1 MGSGLSPR
9 CVAKEEKREKSSSGL
24 SRTPPAVPGPCRDGL
39 GAAWAVGM
47 GLGGR
52 RSEKRGIE
60 SPERFCGVGNG
71 STEVSPVPPRGDN
84 CSSHPNRFRSFKSAS
99 CHCSQGG
106 SPCVGDFRSPS
117 PSCCEGKAG
126 AGVRDCGVSWSSQG
140 GWWALPPSLPGSIY
154 RAGFGG
160 WFAKNTRS
168 LQVSGV
174 RSERIRHSG
183 EIDSPAAVNIP
194 GNRWGM

>member
-1 MGSGLSPR
+1 MWQKKKKGRKAPLGCLAPLQLCQGRAEMGWGQRGLWEW
-9 CVAKEEKREKSSSGL
+9 VW
-24 SRTPPAVPGPCRDGL
+24 
-39 GAAWAVGM
+39 GA
-47 GLGGR
+47 GGVK
-52 RSEKRGIE
+52 KRGIE

-126 AGVRDCGVSWSSQG
+126 AGVRGCGVSWSSQG